1 MTDENLSDSGFVHF
15 HRPESTSKSGCYT
28 CEKCGS
34 LVCVKSS
41 TAEEMAEI
49 RKMFIAF
56 LVHQAKTAHALDR
69 ISDVGVRPLE
79 G

>member
-1 MTDENLSDSGFVHF
+1 MTDEKLSDSGFVHF
-15 HRPESTSKSGCYT
+15 HRPESASKGGCYT

-34 LVCVKSS
+34 LVCVKTS

-56 LVHQAKTAHALDR
+56 MDHQAKTARALDR
-69 ISDVGVRPLE
+69 ISDVGVRNLE